1 MAYAENK
8 TLIRADEI
16 YDVIVVGS
24 GLGGL
29 AAALKLAREG
39 VRVLLLERH
48 NLPGGFATSFV
59 RGRFEFEVSLHELS
73 DIGPPDK
80 KGAVRRFLEDE
91 LLLDIDF
98 LPVPE
103 AYHLIL
109 EDEGLNL
116 SLPFGVDNFIE
127 TIVGQVPGCRD
138 ILATFMADCR
148 QISRALSYL
157 GTVKGPPDLD
167 LLKSE
172 YPEFVAT
179 AGYTVDEI
187 IERYNLPVK
196 VRQMI
201 YPYWCYI
208 GIPTSRLSFT
218 IFAVMLYSY
227 LSKGAYIPRL
237 TSHGLSTAMEMR
249 LRALGAKILF
259 NTKVEKILV
268 EGGRVVGVESA
279 QGERYKAPFV
289 IANLSPHLVYGKMI
303 SPQSAV
309 PEEALKNTSARRL
322 GTSALVV
329 YLGLDRSP
337 EELGLTSYSYF
348 IGPSMNTDKAYAG
361 FFNIE
366 PQDMQAII
374 CLNNANPQCS
384 PPGTTI
390 LSSTTL
396 VGPGT
401 WDQVAPADYFALK
414 SKIAA
419 GVIDKMSHYLG
430 VSLSQHI
437 EEIEIATPE
446 TFARYTGAYRGV
458 MYGYEQDPWDSVT
471 ARSMHAQ
478 NERFIKGLEF
488 AGGFATMGHGY
499 APSLISGRMAASAVL
514 RQLKKLHSSEVVD
527 HNKGGVR

>member
-1 MAYAENK
+1 MVDAEDK
-8 TLIRADEI
+8 AAIRQDDI
-16 YDVIVVGS
+16 YDVIVVGA

-29 AAALKLAREG
+29 AAALKLAKEG
-39 VRVLLLERH
+39 TRVLLLERH

-73 DIGPPDK
+73 DIGPPDR
-80 KGAVRRFLEDE
+80 KGAVRRILEDE

-109 EDEGLNL
+109 EDEGINL

-127 TIVGQVPGCRD
+127 AIAGQVPGCRD
-138 ILATFMADCR
+138 ALSSFMADCR
-148 QISRALSYL
+148 QVSRALSYL

-167 LLKSE
+167 LLSNE

-179 AGYTVDEI
+179 AGYTVDEVV
-187 IERYNLPVK
+187 ERYNLPPK

-208 GIPTSRLSFT
+208 GIPTNRLSFT

-249 LRALGAKILF
+249 LRELGAKILY
-259 NTKVEKILV
+259 NSKVEKILV
-268 EGGRVVGVESA
+268 EGGRVIGVESV
-279 QGERYKAPFV
+279 QGEKFKAPFV

-309 PEEALKNTSARRL
+309 PEGALKSTAARSL

-348 IGPSMNTDKAYAG
+348 IGPSMDTEKAYSG
-361 FFNIE
+361 FFSIE
-366 PQDMQAII
+366 PQDMQAVI
-374 CLNNANPQCS
+374 CLNMANPQCS

-401 WDQVAPADYFALK
+401 WDQVAPGDYYALK
-414 SKIAA
+414 NKIAA
-419 GVIDKMSHYLG
+419 GVIEKMSHYLG
-430 VSLSQHI
+430 VQLTQHI
-437 EEIEIATPE
+437 EEIEVATPE

-458 MYGYEQDPWDSVT
+458 MYGYEQDPWDSVM
-471 ARSMHAQ
+471 ARSMHAH

-499 APSLISGRMAASAVL
+499 APSLISGRMAATAVL
-514 RQLKKLHSSEVVD
+514 RQLKKLHSNEMVKQD
-527 HNKGGVR
+527 NGGVH